1 MKNKDECLELKNIK
15 YKTML
20 MNNIQSSKEPDVTNI
35 ESFLEKERN
44 INKKQHWSKLSK
56 LTKKNKILDYWREY
70 SNKHQLPDTEKQELK
85 VFLLKSLDRKKLQ
98 RVKDVIYDV
107 ETQMIINIPTL
118 TINKQT
124 NKYTLK
130 NLDKKISTLKSL
142 APRKKKKK
150 KVKKDKKDKED
161 ENNDKKVKKKK
172 VKKEKEDENNDKKVK
187 KKKVK
192 KEKVKKEKVKKE
204 N

>member
-35 ESFLEKERN
+35 ESFLEKERS

-70 SNKHQLPDTEKQELK
+70 SNKHELPETEKQELK

-142 APRKKKKK
+142 APRKKKKRKEK
-150 KVKKDKKDKED
+150 KEKRNKED
-161 ENNDKKVKKKK
+161 ENNDKNKKVKKKK
-172 VKKEKEDENNDKKVK
+172 V
-187 KKKVK
+187 KKVK
-192 KEKVKKEKVKKE
+192 KEKVKKE

>member
-35 ESFLEKERN
+35 ESFLEKEKTM
-44 INKKQHWSKLSK
+44 NKKQHWSKLSK
-56 LTKKNKILDYWREY
+56 LTKKNKIMDYCVEY
-70 SNKHQLPDTEKQELK
+70 SKKNHLNENEIIELK
-85 VFLLKSLDRKKLQ
+85 AFLLKSLDRKKLQ

-107 ETQMIINIPTL
+107 ENQIIINIPTL

-130 NLDKKISTLKSL
+130 NLDKKVSTLKSL
-142 APRKKKKK
+142 APRKNRK
-150 KVKKDKKDKED
+150 KKDKE
-161 ENNDKKVKKKK
+161 KKGRKVKLKASDNGKKEKKKK
-172 VKKEKEDENNDKKVK
+172 N
-187 KKKVK
+187 
-192 KEKVKKEKVKKE
+192 KKE

>member
-35 ESFLEKERN
+35 ESFLEKEKTM
-44 INKKQHWSKLSK
+44 NKKQHWSKLSK
-56 LTKKNKILDYWREY
+56 LSKKNKILDYSIEY
-70 SNKHQLPDTEKQELK
+70 SKKHNLNEKEIAELK
-85 VFLLKSLDRKKLQ
+85 TFLLKSLERKKLQ

-107 ETQMIINIPTL
+107 ENQVIINIPTL

-130 NLDKKISTLKSL
+130 NLDKKVSTLKSL
-142 APRKKKKK
+142 APRKNRKKKDK
-150 KVKKDKKDKED
+150 DKDKEKDKKDKKDK
-161 ENNDKKVKKKK
+161 KKKIRK
-172 VKKEKEDENNDKKVK
+172 DKSLTTKSEK
-187 KKKVK
+187 
-192 KEKVKKEKVKKE
+192 
-204 N
+204 

>member
-35 ESFLEKERN
+35 ESFLEKEKTM
-44 INKKQHWSKLSK
+44 NKKQHWSKLSK
-56 LTKKNKILDYWREY
+56 LTKKNKIMDYCVEY
-70 SNKHQLPDTEKQELK
+70 SKKNNLNENEIIELK
-85 VFLLKSLDRKKLQ
+85 AFLLKSLDRKKLQ

-107 ETQMIINIPTL
+107 ENQIIINIPTL

-130 NLDKKISTLKSL
+130 NLDKKVSTLKSL
-142 APRKKKKK
+142 APRKNKNRK
-150 KVKKDKKDKED
+150 KKDKE
-161 ENNDKKVKKKK
+161 KKVRKVKLKAQDNGKKEKKKK
-172 VKKEKEDENNDKKVK
+172 I
-187 KKKVK
+187 
-192 KEKVKKEKVKKE
+192 KKE

>member
-35 ESFLEKERN
+35 ETFLEKEKS

-56 LTKKNKILDYWREY
+56 LSKKNKILDYCEEY
-70 SNKHQLPDTEKQELK
+70 SKKNKLSEEETIQLRE
-85 VFLLKSLDRKKLQ
+85 FLIKSLERKKLQ

-107 ETQMIINIPTL
+107 ETQVIINIPTL
-118 TINKQT
+118 SINKQT

-130 NLDKKISTLKSL
+130 NLDKKVSTLKSL
-142 APRKKKKK
+142 APRKNKHKKKDSKEK
-150 KVKKDKKDKED
+150 KNKKDKKDKKEKKDSKEKKNKKDKKDKE
-161 ENNDKKVKKKK
+161 
-172 VKKEKEDENNDKKVK
+172 
-187 KKKVK
+187 
-192 KEKVKKEKVKKE
+192 
-204 N
+204 

>member
-35 ESFLEKERN
+35 ESFLEKEKTM
-44 INKKQHWSKLSK
+44 NKKQHWSKLSK
-56 LTKKNKILDYWREY
+56 LTKKNKILDYCIEY
-70 SNKHQLPDTEKQELK
+70 SKKHNLNEKEILQLKT
-85 VFLLKSLDRKKLQ
+85 FLLKSLDRKKLQ

-107 ETQMIINIPTL
+107 ENQVIINIPTL

-130 NLDKKISTLKSL
+130 NLDKKVSTLKSL
-142 APRKKKKK
+142 APRKNRKKKDK
-150 KVKKDKKDKED
+150 DKDKDKKDK
-161 ENNDKKVKKKK
+161 KKKM
-172 VKKEKEDENNDKKVK
+172 KKDKSSTTKSEK
-187 KKKVK
+187 
-192 KEKVKKEKVKKE
+192 
-204 N
+204 